1 MIRVVI
7 GSEGPDGDSVVAV
20 PRSILRHSDVASEK
34 ATAGGYSNCK
44 EIVFSSNE
52 NILMQEFTYFVHF
65 LYTSTI
71 KINGPLSPHSFPE
84 AEDVSDWVTGWVNGF
99 RIGH

>member
-7 GSEGPDGDSVVAV
+7 SSKGPNSNSVVAV
-20 PRSILRHSDVASEK
+20 PRSILRHSNVASEK
-34 ATAGGYSNCK
+34 ATASGYSNCE
-44 EIVFSSNE
+44 EIVFSSNK

-71 KINGPLSPHSFPE
+71 KINGPLSPHSFPK
-84 AEDVSDWVTGWVNGF
+84 AKDVSDQVTG
-99 RIGH
+99 

>member
-7 GSEGPDGDSVVAV
+7 SSEGPDGDSVVAV
-20 PRSILRHSDVASEK
+20 LRSILRHSDVASEK
-34 ATAGGYSNCK
+34 ATAGGYFNCE
-44 EIVFSSNE
+44 EIVFSSNK

-71 KINGPLSPHSFPE
+71 KINGPLFLHSFPK
-84 AEDVSDWVTGWVNGF
+84 AKDVSN
-99 RIGH
+99 

>member
-7 GSEGPDGDSVVAV
+7 SFKGLNGNSVVAV
-20 PRSILRHSDVASEK
+20 LRSILCYSNVVSKK
-34 ATAGGYSNCK
+34 ATASSYSNCK
-44 EIVFSSNE
+44 EIVFSSNK

-71 KINGPLSPHSFPE
+71 KINSLLSLHSFPK
-84 AEDVSDWVTGWVNGF
+84 AKDVSN
-99 RIGH
+99 